1 LHRRALQRTDERHPS
16 AAAPA
21 AQLLRATRGVVID
34 RGWHDRSLIGPLL
47 RRIDRHL
54 P

>member
-1 LHRRALQRTDERHPS
+1 MRSVRAW
-16 AAAPA
+16 
-21 AQLLRATRGVVID
+21 VID
-34 RGWHDRSLIGPLL
+34 RGWHDSRLVGRLL